1 MNIINKIE
9 RWGDTHHP
17 QWIDVFRMLLGLVLV
32 WKGVEFAL
40 NLDAFSKVMA
50 RTGIIASLGISLSA
64 HLIIF
69 IHLIGGLM
77 ITIGTHTR
85 TSCLFQIPILLVAV
99 FYVNLPEH
107 VFSPY
112 SEFWLS
118 VAVLVG
124 LLFFLVEGNGPLSV
138 EREHYRKRFE

>member
-1 MNIINKIE
+1 MNIISRIE
-9 RWGDTHHP
+9 KWGDTHHP
-17 QWIDVFRMLLGLVLV
+17 GWLDVFRMLLGLVLV

-50 RTGIIASLGISLSA
+50 RTGLITSLGISMSA

-77 ITIGTHTR
+77 IAIGTHTR
-85 TSCLFQIPILLVAV
+85 ASCLFQIPILLIAV

-107 VFSPY
+107 VFKPY

-138 EREHYRKRFE
+138 EREQYRKE

>member
-1 MNIINKIE
+1 
-9 RWGDTHHP
+9 
-17 QWIDVFRMLLGLVLV
+17 MLLGLVLV

-50 RTGIIASLGISLSA
+50 RTGLITSLGISMSA

-77 ITIGTHTR
+77 IAIGTHTR
-85 TSCLFQIPILLVAV
+85 ASCLFQIPILLIAV

-107 VFSPY
+107 VFKPY

-124 LLFFLVEGNGPLSV
+124 LLFFLIEGNGPLSV
-138 EREHYRKRFE
+138 EREHYRKEND